1 MKFTAKKIQPFL
13 ATFISLL
20 FLFCPAYL
28 QYDDL
33 KEFDFLSPHPSFENF
48 DLDNLTADEHSKT
61 KIHVSIFSPLISPSD
76 FSPFGQTI
84 HLSLSLFSLV
94 QMILILRC

>member
-28 QYDDL
+28 QYNDL
-33 KEFDFLSPHPSFENF
+33 KEVDFLSSHPSFENF
-48 DLDNLTADEHSKT
+48 DLDNLVADENGKT
-61 KIHVSIFSPLISPSD
+61 KVHGSIFSPLISSSD
-76 FSPFGQTI
+76 FCLMGQTS
-84 HLSLSLFSLV
+84 HSYLTPSV
-94 QMILILRC
+94 AQPILALRC